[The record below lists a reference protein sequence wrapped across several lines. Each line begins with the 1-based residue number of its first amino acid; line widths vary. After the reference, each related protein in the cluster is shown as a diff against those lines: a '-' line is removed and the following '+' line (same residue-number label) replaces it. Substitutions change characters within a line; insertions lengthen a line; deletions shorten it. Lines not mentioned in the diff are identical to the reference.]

1 MPTLKAAPNMKT
13 ITAREAK
20 NRFGKLLDEAQR
32 EPVTVTKQGRPF
44 AVVISANSFD
54 KDAYDRALRD
64 KLLAMLKESQKE
76 ATRNGMTEEVLA
88 DLLKD
93 ES

>member
-1 MPTLKAAPNMKT
+1 MPTLKAPPNMKT
-13 ITAREAK
+13 VTALEAK

-44 AVVISANSFD
+44 AVVIAADSFD

-64 KLLAMLKESQKE
+64 KLRATIKNLQDQAAAAGVTE
-76 ATRNGMTEEVLA
+76 AVGA
-88 DLLKD
+88 G
-93 ES
+93 